1 MPAEHYFFSNRDNIC
16 NLNISIFKNMLNN
29 FCKSTAVILSGMFLF
44 AMTIIGCNSH
54 KAEKTEENT
63 TIKPADTT
71 PAIDTAHMD
80 SATTR
85 PVKGGN

>member
-1 MPAEHYFFSNRDNIC
+1 
-16 NLNISIFKNMLNN
+16 MLNN
-29 FCKSTAVILSGMFLF
+29 FFFFFSVIIWRMLLLAV
-44 AMTIIGCNSH
+44 TIIGCNSH